1 MFTFDRVP
9 LVESNVNDPVAVAL
23 PKVTLSSVKDT
34 KSAQAAV
41 APQSNNM
48 HPAMVEIT
56 FLLMSAALNFDFIA
70 VTPLDEP
77 PQPPTSMAFTEFHRQ
92 SLLECLF

>member
-41 APQSNNM
+41 APQSKGQ
-48 HPAMVEIT
+48 PKGKK
-56 FLLMSAALNFDFIA
+56 
-70 VTPLDEP
+70 
-77 PQPPTSMAFTEFHRQ
+77 PQQ
-92 SLLECLF
+92 IK